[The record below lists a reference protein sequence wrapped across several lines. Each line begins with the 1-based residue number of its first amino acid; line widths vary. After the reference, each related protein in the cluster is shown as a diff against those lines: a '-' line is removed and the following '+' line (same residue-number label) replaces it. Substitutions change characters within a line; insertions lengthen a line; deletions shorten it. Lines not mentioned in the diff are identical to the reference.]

1 MWLWDQGADRVCYKD
16 KMENEVKISKIVG
29 KEKAFS
35 NLRDFHLHL
44 WLFTMKTTIPRSHFF
59 YYTIDLD
66 TFLGFPLAEYV
77 FTKVTSHWPNNN
89 YLSD

>member
-1 MWLWDQGADRVCYKD
+1 MLLWDQGADRVCYKD
-16 KMENEVKISKIVG
+16 KMENEVKISKIFG
-29 KEKAFS
+29 QGKAFT

-44 WLFTMKTTIPRSHFF
+44 HNNSQISFF
-59 YYTIDLD
+59 YYTVGLD
-66 TFLGFPLAEYV
+66 TFLGFPLTEYI